1 MIGYMTKH
9 TDSLI
14 LRVTGRAPFDKVL
27 WASDGVRR
35 IMYYNPVGKTVSEI
49 FGGYVFA
56 ENGLSR
62 SGQLV
67 RVDNCHYIV
76 MFTDIG
82 LDDCMLAILFPVASC
97 HAEEDADAENQLD
110 EEVRKKT
117 IALNQ
122 AVNDL
127 ELHRKKLSHSNRIAG
142 AGNFEYL
149 SDQRCVVLTPE
160 ACQVIGFE
168 NEKTVVNI
176 DEICSRITDKG
187 FHRIC
192 DTLAEIS
199 EHTKIETEIS
209 ILDDAGGE
217 RHIKVV
223 MHKLSQSEC
232 VFDGVFYDITF
243 KRNAEKELRKQEAFY
258 RTLYNRANIGIFT
271 MDREGFILD
280 CNQYCLKLTGYEL
293 EDVRNRKSS
302 DIFILPE
309 DRAKVS
315 EVFRNLENT
324 LNNCGS
330 IDYRIRT
337 KNGHIIH
344 VLTSFELLVTDDET
358 RVFCFL
364 NDISGLKS
372 AQEKNIEQERMLL
385 QQSKMA
391 TMGEM
396 VGIIAHQWVQPLN
409 SIAMISQMLEEL
421 LELDADSQKLVH
433 KTVVSINEQIEFMTA
448 TINDFRNFLKPMG
461 QACEFNVFKAVSD
474 VLQLYRP
481 QLKYYSIKCGIYPE
495 GEEAKR
501 ITVFGYENEFK
512 NVILNLLTNARD
524 ALEAK
529 FAEDGEIDIT
539 VGRRGDRVVIAVSD
553 NGGGISSEML
563 GKIFT
568 AYSSTKGEK
577 GTGLGLYMS
586 RLIICER
593 MHGNINAENTGLG
606 AKISVTLNVCQ
617 A

>member
-1 MIGYMTKH
+1 MIRYMTKH

-27 WASDGVRR
+27 WASEGVRR
-35 IMYYNPVGKTVSEI
+35 IMYYNPAGKAISEI

-62 SGQLV
+62 RGQLV
-67 RVDNCHYIV
+67 RVDNSHYIV
-76 MFTDIG
+76 TFTDIG
-82 LDDCMLAILFPVASC
+82 LENCMLAMLFPVSAQP
-97 HAEEDADAENQLD
+97 ETADEPPENFLD

-122 AVNDL
+122 AVSDL
-127 ELHRKKLSHSNRIAG
+127 ELNRKKLSQSNRIAG

-149 SDQRCVVLTPE
+149 SDQRCLVLTPE
-160 ACQVIGFE
+160 ACQVLGF
-168 NEKTVVNI
+168 NTEKTVINI
-176 DEICSRITDKG
+176 DEICSRITDEN
-187 FHRIC
+187 FHKIC
-192 DTLAEIS
+192 DTLSEIS
-199 EHTKIETEIS
+199 EHTTIESEIT
-209 ILDDAGGE
+209 ILDDAGAE

-223 MHKLSQSEC
+223 IRKLSPSGY
-232 VFDGVFYDITF
+232 VLDGVFYDITF
-243 KRNAEKELRKQEAFY
+243 RKNAEKELRRQETFY

-271 MDREGFILD
+271 MDMEGRILD
-280 CNQYCLKLTGYEL
+280 CNQYCLTLTGYTL
-293 EDVRNRKSS
+293 NDVKNRKSS
-302 DIFILPE
+302 DIFVVPE
-309 DRAKVS
+309 DRGKVS
-315 EVFRNLENT
+315 SVFHNLEET
-324 LNNCGS
+324 ISRCSS

-337 KNGHIIH
+337 KDGHIKH
-344 VLTSFELLVTDDET
+344 VLTSFELLVTDEET

-364 NDISGLKS
+364 NDISGLKE

-409 SIAMISQMLEEL
+409 AIAMISQMLEEL

-433 KTVVSINEQIEFMTA
+433 KTVVSINEQIDFMTA

-461 QACEFNVFKAVSD
+461 EACEFNVFKAVSD

-481 QLKYYSIKCGIYPE
+481 QLKYYSIRCGIYPE
-495 GEEAKR
+495 GEEAKN
-501 ITVFGYENEFK
+501 IMVFGYENEFK

-529 FAEDGEIDIT
+529 CAEDGEIDIT
-539 VGRRGDRVVIAVSD
+539 VGRRGDRVLIAVDD

-563 GKIFT
+563 GKIFS

-606 AKISVTLNVCQ
+606 AKISIFLDICQ

>member
-1 MIGYMTKH
+1 MIRYMTKH

-27 WASDGVRR
+27 WASEGVRR
-35 IMYYNPVGKTVSEI
+35 IMYYNPVGKTVSDI

-62 SGQLV
+62 RGQLV
-67 RVDNCHYIV
+67 RVDNSHYILT
-76 MFTDIG
+76 FTDIG
-82 LDDCMLAILFPVASC
+82 LDDCMLASLFPVTASL
-97 HAEEDADAENQLD
+97 ETEDTAADNQLD
-110 EEVRKKT
+110 EEVRAKT

-149 SDQRCVVLTPE
+149 SDQRCLVLTPE
-160 ACQVIGFE
+160 ACRVLGFD

-176 DEICSRITDKG
+176 DEICSRITEKG
-187 FHRIC
+187 FHKLC
-192 DTLAEIS
+192 DTLPEIS
-199 EHTKIETEIS
+199 EHTKIETEIA
-209 ILDDAGGE
+209 IRDDSGDE

-232 VFDGVFYDITF
+232 VLDGVFYDITF
-243 KRNAEKELRKQEAFY
+243 KKNAEKELRKQEAFY

-271 MDREGFILD
+271 MDREGYILD
-280 CNQYCLKLTGYEL
+280 CNQFCLTLTGYSL
-293 EDVRNRKSS
+293 EDVRNRKAS
-302 DIFILPE
+302 DIFILPD
-309 DRAKVS
+309 DRARVS
-315 EVFRNLENT
+315 EIFRNLEKT
-324 LNNCGS
+324 VNNCGS

-337 KNGHIIH
+337 KEGHIIH

-421 LELDADSQKLVH
+421 LELDAESQKLVH
-433 KTVVSINEQIEFMTA
+433 KTVVSINEQIEFMSA

-461 QACEFNVFKAVSD
+461 SACEFNVFKAVSD

-481 QLKYYSIKCGIYPE
+481 QLKYYGIKCGIYPE
-495 GEEAKR
+495 GEEAKK

-512 NVILNLLTNARD
+512 NVVLNLLTNARD

-529 FAEDGEIDIT
+529 CAEDGEIDIT
-539 VGRRGDRVVIAVSD
+539 VGRRGDKVLIAVSD
-553 NGGGISSEML
+553 NGGGISCDML

-593 MHGNINAENTGLG
+593 MNGTINAENTGLG
-606 AKISVTLNVCQ
+606 AKMSILLSICQ

>member
-1 MIGYMTKH
+1 MIRYMTKH

-27 WASDGVRR
+27 WASEGVRR
-35 IMYYNPVGKTVSEI
+35 IMYYNPTGKAISEI
-49 FGGYVFA
+49 FGGYIFA
-56 ENGLSR
+56 ENGLSKR
-62 SGQLV
+62 GQLV
-67 RVDNCHYIV
+67 LVDNSHYIV
-76 MFTDIG
+76 TFTDIG
-82 LDDCMLAILFPVASC
+82 LDNCILAMLFPVSSLP
-97 HAEEDADAENQLD
+97 EPVENSPENLLD

-122 AVNDL
+122 AVSDL
-127 ELHRKKLSHSNRIAG
+127 ELNRKKLSQSNRIAG

-149 SDQRCVVLTPE
+149 SDQRCLVLTPE
-160 ACQVIGFE
+160 ACQVLGFDSE
-168 NEKTVVNI
+168 RTVINI
-176 DEICSRITDKG
+176 DEICSRITDEN
-187 FHRIC
+187 FHKIC
-192 DTLAEIS
+192 DTLSEIS
-199 EHTKIETEIS
+199 EHTTIESEITV
-209 ILDDAGGE
+209 LDDVGAE

-223 MHKLSQSEC
+223 IRKLSSSGY
-232 VFDGVFYDITF
+232 VLDGVFYDITF
-243 KRNAEKELRKQEAFY
+243 KKNAEKELRRQETFY

-271 MDREGFILD
+271 MDREGRILD
-280 CNQYCLKLTGYEL
+280 CNQYCMTLTGYNL
-293 EDVRNRKSS
+293 NDVKNRKSS
-302 DIFILPE
+302 DIFVVPE
-309 DRAKVS
+309 DREKVS
-315 EVFRNLENT
+315 SVFHNLEET
-324 LNNCGS
+324 ISRCGS

-337 KNGHIIH
+337 KEGHIKHI
-344 VLTSFELLVTDDET
+344 LTSFELLVTDEET

-364 NDISGLKS
+364 NDISGLKE

-409 SIAMISQMLEEL
+409 AIAMISQMLEEL

-433 KTVVSINEQIEFMTA
+433 KTVVSINEQIDFMTA

-461 QACEFNVFKAVSD
+461 KACEFNVFKAVSD

-495 GEEAKR
+495 GEEVKN

-512 NVILNLLTNARD
+512 NVVLNLLTNARD

-529 FAEDGEIDIT
+529 CAEDGEIDIT
-539 VGRRGDRVVIAVSD
+539 VGRRGDRVLIAVSD
-553 NGGGISSEML
+553 NGGGISADML

-593 MHGNINAENTGLG
+593 MHGNISAENTGLG
-606 AKISVTLNVCQ
+606 AKISIFLNICQ